1 MEMPAINP
9 TIVQLQAIAK
19 SPINLGVS
27 YKFEVKKA
35 LLITGIALAVLSMTV
50 WKGTTEVFY
59 GTLLLGTAFIIK
71 AVWPKRVADVNPVV
85 HMLTS
90 LYEAKKQALNT
101 KVHGVVVGSFEAASK
116 HVNQADLDYETVKQ
130 KESDYA
136 DIVHASET
144 IVDWDMKDAFQRLD
158 PVVQSALKQV
168 QQAAHQFLYGD
179 MVFIGEV
186 RSTSL
191 GQDAYISYRFEDS
204 KVATSSR

>member
-19 SPINLGVS
+19 SPINLEVS

-59 GTLLLGTAFIIK
+59 GTLILGTAFIIK

-101 KVHGVVVGSFEAASK
+101 KVRGVVLESFEAASK
-116 HVNQADLDYETVKQ
+116 HVNQADFDYETVKQ
-130 KESDYA
+130 QESDYA

-158 PVVQSALKQV
+158 PVVQSAFKQV

-179 MVFIGEV
+179 VVFIGEE
-186 RSTSL
+186 RSTTL
-191 GQDAYISYRFEDS
+191 GEDAYIRYRFEDG